1 MANIKDIVKIV
12 AKELGNK
19 ELFHFAASLS
29 FHTLLSIIPIIFV
42 SLSIFT
48 TMPSFKEYYTK
59 IKEFI
64 YSNLLPSQNIT
75 QYLDQFLNN
84 SSSLGIMGV
93 VAIFFTS
100 LLFFAEYDYA
110 ISTICNTQKR
120 KFWQGLSNYWT
131 LITLMPLGLGL
142 SFWLS
147 SFIQTALKSSEYTS
161 WINFLAIFPYIIIW
175 AIFAITYLISINR
188 NLSIKSIAISSF
200 ISSLAWSV
208 SKWLF
213 IEYSFYNKTYASIYG
228 SFSIVLF
235 FILWIY
241 ISWIIFLYGI
251 KLCYSIENIK
261 FKKTND

>member
-1 MANIKDIVKIV
+1 MDVKNIIRVIS
-12 AKELGNK
+12 KELSDK
-19 ELFHFAASLS
+19 QLFHFAASLS

-84 SSSLGIMGV
+84 SSSLGVMGV
-93 VAIFFTS
+93 VAILFTS
-100 LLFFAEYDYA
+100 LLFFIEYEYA
-110 ISTICNTQKR
+110 ISTICNIQKR

-147 SFIQTALKSSEYTS
+147 SSIHGLLKSNEYIYLPKGHSNQSSTEIKALALAVLDS
-161 WINFLAIFPYIIIW
+161 TEETKRMKAVINSLNEAASRFDNADEIKQAIIKNVTDRHLYPY
-175 AIFAITYLISINR
+175 R
-188 NLSIKSIAISSF
+188 NLGNLYISEKTF
-200 ISSLAWSV
+200 YKTKA
-208 SKWLF
+208 LF
-213 IEYSFYNKTYASIYG
+213 IFLVAEKLN
-228 SFSIVLF
+228 
-235 FILWIY
+235 Y
-241 ISWIIFLYGI
+241 I
-251 KLCYSIENIK
+251 
-261 FKKTND
+261 